1 MGSDRREA
9 LGRGSR
15 EASVPMVDIKRFEGQ
30 LREREAYLAQ
40 TIERVGRQL
49 EEPASKDDEER
60 ATEREGDEVLES
72 LGSASAAELRAVRA
86 ALRRIEEGTYG
97 ECARCGK
104 EIAEKR
110 LEIIPHAALCA
121 RCA

>member
-1 MGSDRREA
+1 
-9 LGRGSR
+9 
-15 EASVPMVDIKRFEGQ
+15 MVDVERFERQ

-60 ATEREGDEVLES
+60 ATEREGDEVLEG
-72 LGSASAAELRAVRA
+72 LGSASATELRAVRA

-97 ECARCGK
+97 ECAKCGE

>member
-1 MGSDRREA
+1 MANHE
-9 LGRGSR
+9 
-15 EASVPMVDIKRFEGQ
+15 RFEKM

-40 TIERVGRQL
+40 TIDRVEREL

-86 ALRRIEEGTYG
+86 ALRRIGEGTYG
-97 ECARCGK
+97 ECVNCGK
-104 EIAEKR
+104 DIPEKR
-110 LEIIPHAALCA
+110 LEIIPHAA
-121 RCA
+121 RCAKCA

>member
-1 MGSDRREA
+1 
-9 LGRGSR
+9 
-15 EASVPMVDIKRFEGQ
+15 MVDVKRFESE
-30 LREREAYLAQ
+30 LREREAYLAA
-40 TIERVGRQL
+40 TIERVERQL

-60 ATEREGDEVLES
+60 AIEREGDEVLEG
-72 LGSASAAELRAVRA
+72 LGSASATELRAVRA

-97 ECARCGK
+97 ECAKCGE

-121 RCA
+121 KCA